1 MKEYIKLYKKM
12 REDYYQKWGAYSH
25 PEDWQDFEKLN
36 QKIFEEHL
44 EKYRD
49 SSDKVL
55 KTKLYIH
62 LILEKIQYFAYYSA
76 FCEGDFGS
84 LNRALWQNA
93 RTYLLSGGIA
103 HSGTTYTGKII
114 KGILTCFAC
123 NDFGIMDSYIP
134 PTLPP
139 LKGTFYTENVIN
151 LLHSIYYK
159 DDKKLEEAMSKAQS
173 FLTKKKLTKMAE
185 YYVRFFVF
193 LAEKNVDGMT
203 ECLEKLCEA
212 YQKQGYPIKK
222 IDKCFVPEIH
232 GLYRLVRFIDE
243 SMFEKIELPSHKC
256 FLKEFEEWQKI
267 KDFPKG
273 RQFYEYSQ
281 ILDDANKILQGSLPE
296 IHLIKED
303 GKWLIDVERFA
314 EEISN
319 C

>member
-1 MKEYIKLYKKM
+1 
-12 REDYYQKWGAYSH
+12 
-25 PEDWQDFEKLN
+25 
-36 QKIFEEHL
+36 
-44 EKYRD
+44 
-49 SSDKVL
+49 
-55 KTKLYIH
+55 
-62 LILEKIQYFAYYSA
+62 
-76 FCEGDFGS
+76 
-84 LNRALWQNA
+84 
-93 RTYLLSGGIA
+93 
-103 HSGTTYTGKII
+103 
-114 KGILTCFAC
+114 
-123 NDFGIMDSYIP
+123 
-134 PTLPP
+134 
-139 LKGTFYTENVIN
+139 
-151 LLHSIYYK
+151 
-159 DDKKLEEAMSKAQS
+159 MSKAQS
-173 FLTKKKLTKMAE
+173 FLTKKKLTGIAE